1 MPGRRK
7 GKAGHFRP
15 RRRRGMRLILRPALL
30 LLLAEG
36 DSHGY
41 DLMDQLDSLGFESES
56 LDSSILYR
64 DLRDMEEMGLIQS
77 TWDDDSKG
85 PKRRVYQINQEGL
98 RRLSGWLESLEQ
110 VRNQIQVLQDRF
122 RNLPK

>member
-1 MPGRRK
+1 
-7 GKAGHFRP
+7 
-15 RRRRGMRLILRPALL
+15 MRLMLRPALL

-41 DLMDQLDSLGFESES
+41 ELMDQLDPMGFDVEC
-56 LDSSILYR
+56 LDSSIIYR

-85 PKRRVYQINQEGL
+85 PRRRVYQIREEGFM
-98 RRLSGWLESLEQ
+98 RLQGWLESLEH
-110 VRNQIQVLQDRF
+110 VSDQIESLLIRYQGLNTQEE
-122 RNLPK
+122 KK

>member
-1 MPGRRK
+1 
-7 GKAGHFRP
+7 
-15 RRRRGMRLILRPALL
+15 MRLILRPALL

-41 DLMDQLDSLGFESES
+41 DLMDQLDSLGFETES

-85 PKRRVYQINQEGL
+85 PKRRVYQIKEEGL
-98 RRLSGWLESLEQ
+98 NRLSGWLESLDQ

-122 RNLPK
+122 KNLPK